1 MNQTYKQMGMRWD
14 MYIYDNKRLLRID
27 NDVLRVFSL
36 SKERLNSE
44 QIEAIKQFIKQ
55 KGR

>member
-1 MNQTYKQMGMRWD
+1 MGMRWD